1 MIILPDGAKI
11 EMTWKQVKYINHQN
25 YIIFQVIPMHKGK
38 DIIIIP
44 NKEQWKS
51 VQNIFSFSEREEILF
66 LIEHIK
72 WKRDIKLID
81 LDVEPMIDKE
91 FAYIEG
97 AIESTQ
103 GYKILT
109 KENLFD
115 VNSKLE
121 NDQVKDVYCKLEEKY
136 ALSCKGNVLI
146 KKELLVEGSV
156 VNELCIPILQGNSNV
171 KIEIV

>member
-11 EMTWKQVKYINHQN
+11 EMTWKEVKYINHQD
-25 YIIFQVIPMHKGK
+25 YIIFQVIPMYQEK

-51 VQNIFSFSEREEILF
+51 VQNIFTFCEREEILF

-81 LDVEPMIDKE
+81 LDVEPMINKE
-91 FAYIEG
+91 PACIEG
-97 AIESTQ
+97 TIESTQ

-136 ALSCKGNVLI
+136 ALSCKGSVLV
-146 KKELLVEGSV
+146 KKELLIEGSI
-156 VNELCIPILQGNSNV
+156 VNELCIPILRENSNV
-171 KIEIV
+171 KIVII

>member
-11 EMTWKQVKYINHQN
+11 EMTWKEVKYINHQD
-25 YIIFQVIPMHKGK
+25 YIIFQVIPMYQEK

-51 VQNIFSFSEREEILF
+51 VQNIFTFCEREEILF

-91 FAYIEG
+91 FA
-97 AIESTQ
+97 
-103 GYKILT
+103 
-109 KENLFD
+109 
-115 VNSKLE
+115 
-121 NDQVKDVYCKLEEKY
+121 
-136 ALSCKGNVLI
+136 
-146 KKELLVEGSV
+146 
-156 VNELCIPILQGNSNV
+156 
-171 KIEIV
+171 